1 MLTTTTQ
8 NASAA
13 VVLGKYAKVHDVI
26 TLDWLPLSNRGE
38 FNLLKMT

>member
-8 NASAA
+8 NASAV
-13 VVLGKYAKVHDVI
+13 VVLEKYAKVHDVI
-26 TLDWLPLSNRGE
+26 TLDWLALSNRGE